1 MLASILLG
9 RNPRLTLLRAGAL
22 IVSAIVLFGWVLLPV
37 RLAGISMLPT
47 YQNGALN
54 FANRAAY
61 WGRSPA
67 RGDVVAIRMAGN
79 GAFLVKRIVALPGE
93 QIAIEEGTVLID
105 RRPLEEPNVVNRSPW
120 NLMPLTLDADEYFV
134 IGDNRAMP
142 MEYHDLGRVKRDRI
156 VGRMLF

>member
-1 MLASILLG
+1 MLASIRLG

-105 RRPLEEPNVVNRSPW
+105 RRPLEEPNV
-120 NLMPLTLDADEYFV
+120 
-134 IGDNRAMP
+134 
-142 MEYHDLGRVKRDRI
+142 
-156 VGRMLF
+156 